1 MSMQVK
7 KDYFYASADEPNT
20 HTIFGNSFTLIFIGN
35 TWMII
40 LKITYKKLKRLN
52 RIHIIKQGVK
62 VKLGL
67 SIPKFLPYVLD

>member
-1 MSMQVK
+1 MQVK